1 MNSMPGSIQSVL
13 IAALAMGPL
22 SQPAAANECGR
33 ECLRTL
39 TDRYLE
45 ALTTQDAARLP
56 LAENVRFT
64 ENGQTLKVGEGLWK
78 AATGVGAFR
87 EYFVDPSTDSALFIG
102 VVDESSAPAILA
114 ARLTVDGASISEIE
128 TIVARQGSHPL
139 FAPERLQ
146 DADPLFSATEPLASR
161 VPRERLI
168 EIANA
173 YFDGIERNSS
183 RDIPAT
189 ADCERFE
196 NGLKVTFRTPTSG
209 NCAKSADHI
218 NYIKAVRDRRYFIV
232 DEATGIVACTIVFD
246 IPGGDPL
253 PARAGAPA
261 DSGEAQ
267 LQTTL
272 RQPRTLLLTEIFKIQ
287 GGHIA
292 RIQAVMH
299 NLPHGS
305 QSGWEQQEAPE

>member
-1 MNSMPGSIQSVL
+1 MPGAIQSVL
-13 IAALAMGPL
+13 IAVLAMGPL
-22 SQPAAANECGR
+22 SQPATANECDR

-45 ALTTQDAARLP
+45 ALTTRGAEGLFLAA
-56 LAENVRFT
+56 NVRFT
-64 ENGQTLKVGEGLWK
+64 ENGQHRQLGEGLWK
-78 AATGVGAFR
+78 TSTGVGTFR
-87 EYFVDPSTDSALFIG
+87 EYFADPSTGNALFIG
-102 VVDESSAPAILA
+102 VVDENGAPAILA
-114 ARLTVDGASISEIE
+114 TRLGVDGAGIREIE

-161 VPRERLI
+161 APRERLI

-183 RDIPAT
+183 KDIPAT

-196 NGLKVTFRTPTSG
+196 NGVKVTFRTATSG

-218 NYIKAVRDRRYFIV
+218 NYIKAVQDRRYFIV
-232 DEATGIVACTIVFD
+232 DEATGIVACTVVFD

-253 PARAGAPA
+253 PARPA
-261 DSGEAQ
+261 TPVDSGEVQ

-272 RQPRTLLLTEIFKIQ
+272 RQPRMLLLTEIFKIQ
-287 GGHIA
+287 SGQIA
-292 RIQAVMH
+292 RIQTVMH

-305 QSGWEQQEAPE
+305 RSGWEQQEAPE